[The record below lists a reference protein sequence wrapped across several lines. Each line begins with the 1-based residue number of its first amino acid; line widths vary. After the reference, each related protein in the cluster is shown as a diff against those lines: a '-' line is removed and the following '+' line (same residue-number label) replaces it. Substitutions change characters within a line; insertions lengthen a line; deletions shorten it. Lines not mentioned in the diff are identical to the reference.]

1 MASRIWKIIAT
12 IKGEVSMT
20 NRKNISGAVGKGCAG
35 LFAAALCCVGGA
47 LPAFAADT
55 TPAPDPVPTV
65 KPNPKPAPDPVV
77 PPKPE
82 PKPDPKPE
90 PKPDPK
96 PDPKPEPKPEPKP
109 ADTTPNVS
117 PAAPGNNGTKPAQK
131 LVTNPN
137 YVTPGGSGGFTQT
150 QSVSGQGELAKTGA
164 LAMTGG
170 LCALALVAGGGGTI
184 LVRKLRGNT
193 PETLTSTPG
202 VGSNN

>member
-1 MASRIWKIIAT
+1 MS
-12 IKGEVSMT
+12 
-20 NRKNISGAVGKGCAG
+20 NRKSISGAVGKGCAG

-77 PPKPE
+77 PAKPDPKPT

-90 PKPDPK
+90 PKPD
-96 PDPKPEPKPEPKP
+96 PKPEPKP

-117 PAAPGNNGTKPAQK
+117 PVAPGNSGTKTAPAPAK
-131 LVTNPN
+131 NPVTNPN
-137 YVTPGGSGGFTQT
+137 YVTPRGSGGFGQT
-150 QSVSGQGELAKTGA
+150 QSISGQGELAKTGA

-170 LCALALVAGGGGTI
+170 LCALVLVAGGGGTI

-193 PETLTSTPG
+193 PEKLTSTPG
-202 VGSNN
+202 VGSDN

>member
-1 MASRIWKIIAT
+1 MS
-12 IKGEVSMT
+12 
-20 NRKNISGAVGKGCAG
+20 NRKSISGAMGKGCAG

-96 PDPKPEPKPEPKP
+96 PEPKP
-109 ADTTPNVS
+109 AKTTPNVS
-117 PAAPGNNGTKPAQK
+117 PSAPGNSRTKTGSTYPAQK
-131 LVTNPN
+131 RVTNPK
-137 YVTPGGSGGFTQT
+137 YVTPRASRGYVRA
-150 QSVSGQGELAKTGA
+150 QSISGQGELAKTGA

-193 PETLTSTPG
+193 QEKLTSTPG
-202 VGSNN
+202 VGSDN

>member
-1 MASRIWKIIAT
+1 MS
-12 IKGEVSMT
+12 
-20 NRKNISGAVGKGCAG
+20 NRKSISGAVGKGCAG

-90 PKPDPK
+90 PKP
-96 PDPKPEPKPEPKP
+96 EPKP
-109 ADTTPNVS
+109 AETTPNVS
-117 PAAPGNNGTKPAQK
+117 PVAPGNSGTKPAQK
-131 LVTNPN
+131 PVTNPN
-137 YVTPGGSGGFTQT
+137 FLTPRGGGGFIET

-164 LAMTGG
+164 LTVTGG

-184 LVRKLRGNT
+184 LVRKLRENT
-193 PETLTSTPG
+193 PEKLTSTPG
-202 VGSNN
+202 VGSDN

>member
-1 MASRIWKIIAT
+1 MS
-12 IKGEVSMT
+12 
-20 NRKNISGAVGKGCAG
+20 NRKNISGAVGKCGAG
-35 LFAAALCCVGGA
+35 LFAAALCCVGGV

-55 TPAPDPVPTV
+55 APAPDPVPTV
-65 KPNPKPAPDPVV
+65 KENPKPAPDPVV

-96 PDPKPEPKPEPKP
+96 PEPKPDPKPVE
-109 ADTTPNVS
+109 TTPNVS
-117 PAAPGNNGTKPAQK
+117 PAAPGNNGAKTGPAPAQNP
-131 LVTNPN
+131 VTNPN
-137 YVTPGGSGGFTQT
+137 YVIPSGSGGFIET

-164 LAMTGG
+164 LAITGG

-193 PETLTSTPG
+193 PEKLTSTPG
-202 VGSNN
+202 VGSDN